1 MRIKRTVI
9 ALHLALSLVLLLG
22 ACNGGSSGG
31 SGGSGPPPATGS
43 SNWDELVWDE
53 DNWA

>member
-9 ALHLALSLVLLLG
+9 ALHLALVLLLG

-31 SGGSGPPPATGS
+31 SGGSGPPPAAGS
-43 SNWDELVWDE
+43 SNWGELVWDE